1 MKSIRTLIADD
12 HPIFLKGLISL
23 LQQPAFQYI
32 KVVGTAADG
41 TEALEKALA
50 LSPDLLILDMNMP
63 KLDGSVVIKELKKQ
77 QAPCDILIMSMY
89 DQPKVIRTAFKA
101 GADAYLLKDKAPEEL
116 EVAINAILDDETY
129 FGEGVHLNDSRRH
142 AKKRAPK
149 YQNSDR
155 FVNRHLLTKREMEIL
170 QLIAEALSNKEIGKR
185 LYISDQTVGVHR
197 KNIMR
202 KLGVT
207 NTAGLLKIAH
217 DQALI

>member
-12 HPIFLKGLISL
+12 HPIFLKGLLSL
-23 LQQPAFQYI
+23 LKQPAFHTI
-32 KVVGTAADG
+32 SVIGTAVDG
-41 TEALEKALA
+41 QEALKKACA

-63 KLDGSVVIKELKKQ
+63 KLDGPAVIQELKKKH
-77 QAPCDILIMSMY
+77 ALCSILVMSMY
-89 DQPKVIRTAFKA
+89 DQPKLVRTAFKA
-101 GADAYLLKDKAPEEL
+101 GADAYLLKDKAPDEL
-116 EVAINAILDDETY
+116 EVAVNAILDHETY
-129 FGEGVHLNDSRRH
+129 FGEGVYLNDSRRPST
-142 AKKRAPK
+142 KRAPK

-185 LYISDQTVGVHR
+185 LFISDQTVGVHR